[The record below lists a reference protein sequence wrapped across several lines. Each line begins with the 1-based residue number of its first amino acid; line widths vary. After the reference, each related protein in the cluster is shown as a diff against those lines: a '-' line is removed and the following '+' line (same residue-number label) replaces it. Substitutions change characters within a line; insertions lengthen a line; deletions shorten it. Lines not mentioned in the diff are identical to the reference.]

1 MMNNLVT
8 EKNESR
14 SYLNHLVYIGVQQT
28 CVSECKAL
36 QYCSHLMQSN
46 GICLTAEK
54 LGRDLESSELRA
66 VLNIS
71 GTSCYS
77 PSAMSLFRA

>member
-1 MMNNLVT
+1 MHT
-8 EKNESR
+8 
-14 SYLNHLVYIGVQQT
+14 
-28 CVSECKAL
+28 
-36 QYCSHLMQSN
+36 N
-46 GICLTAEK
+46 GICLRAEK

-77 PSAMSLFRA
+77 PSAMSLFRAWTSFSPSTGNWFFAASSSNLYPTRQASYL